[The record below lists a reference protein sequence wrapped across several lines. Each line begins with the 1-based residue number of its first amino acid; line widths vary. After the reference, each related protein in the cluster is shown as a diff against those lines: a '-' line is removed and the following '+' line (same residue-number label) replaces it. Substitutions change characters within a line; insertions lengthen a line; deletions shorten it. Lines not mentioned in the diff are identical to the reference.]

1 MDYKNV
7 TEQDLQVLDLMLRG
21 RALEICRSAVDWFG
35 RDNQIS
41 QATEEMGELIA
52 ALNHIKR
59 GKCTKDDVCSEIADV
74 LIMCNQLAEIYGR
87 QNVQMCIDDKLK
99 RLRKRC
105 YDMAW
110 EYHDKLEYELKGYNT
125 NKYEQKVC

>member
-1 MDYKNV
+1 MKYTKNNPLRVV
-7 TEQDLQVLDLMLRG
+7 TLCSGYD
-21 RALEICRSAVDWFG
+21 
-35 RDNQIS
+35 S
-41 QATEEMGELIA
+41 QCL
-52 ALNHIKR
+52 ALN
-59 GKCTKDDVCSEIADV
+59 
-74 LIMCNQLAEIYGR
+74 
-87 QNVQMCIDDKLK
+87 

>member
-41 QATEEMGELIA
+41 QATEEMGELIV

-74 LIMCNQLAEIYGR
+74 LITCNQLAEIYGR
-87 QNVQMCIDDKLK
+87 QNVQLK
-99 RLRKRC
+99 SFTGARSVSPISPVNIKNS
-105 YDMAW
+105 
-110 EYHDKLEYELKGYNT
+110 GISVT
-125 NKYEQKVC
+125 